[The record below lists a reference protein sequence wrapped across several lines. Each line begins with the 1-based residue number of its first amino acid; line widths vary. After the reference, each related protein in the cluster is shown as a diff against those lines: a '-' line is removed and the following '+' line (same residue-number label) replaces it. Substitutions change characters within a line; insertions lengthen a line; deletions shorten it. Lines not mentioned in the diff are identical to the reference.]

1 MNIWVAQAKIYY
13 DYSEEWK
20 YKFTF
25 YSEEGEFDI
34 DTKRKC
40 YTRKNKPSET
50 DIFDLLPKVKCIPMN
65 TEIEETAFKCV
76 ATQGFT
82 YKLNKN
88 QLNHIEMDM
97 KFYLSK
103 HLIQKY
109 EEYEK
114 NYKKK
119 INAIGLFSY

>member
-1 MNIWVAQAKIYY
+1 MNIWVAKAEVYY
-13 DYSEEWK
+13 DYDGEWK

-25 YSEEGEFDI
+25 YSEEEEFDI
-34 DTKRKC
+34 DVTNKYYIRKI
-40 YTRKNKPSET
+40 KPSNKNT
-50 DIFDLLPKVKCIPMN
+50 FDLLPKTKCIPINMKIKERN
-65 TEIEETAFKCV
+65 FKCT
-76 ATQGFT
+76 AIQGFNH
-82 YKLNKN
+82 KLNEV

-103 HLIQKY
+103 YLMQKY

-119 INAIGLFSY
+119 LNAIGLFN

>member
-1 MNIWVAQAKIYY
+1 MNIWVAKAEVYY
-13 DYSEEWK
+13 DYNEEWK

-25 YSEEGEFDI
+25 YSKEEEFDI
-34 DTKRKC
+34 DVMRKC
-40 YTRKNKPSET
+40 YIRENKPSET
-50 DIFDLLPKVKCIPMN
+50 DIFDLLPKTERIPINM
-65 TEIEETAFKCV
+65 EIEETNLKCTV
-76 ATQGFT
+76 IQGFNH
-82 YKLNKN
+82 KLNEA

-103 HLIQKY
+103 YLMQKY

-119 INAIGLFSY
+119 LNAIGLFN

>member
-1 MNIWVAQAKIYY
+1 MNIWVAKAEVYY
-13 DYSEEWK
+13 DYNEEWK

-34 DTKRKC
+34 DITNKYYIRKI
-40 YTRKNKPSET
+40 KPSNKNA
-50 DIFDLLPKVKCIPMN
+50 FDLLPKTKCIPINM
-65 TEIEETAFKCV
+65 EIEERNFKCTV
-76 ATQGFT
+76 IQGFNH
-82 YKLNKN
+82 KLNEA

-119 INAIGLFSY
+119 LNAIGLFS

>member
-1 MNIWVAQAKIYY
+1 MNIWVAQAKVYY
-13 DYSEEWK
+13 DYDKEWK

-25 YSEEGEFDI
+25 YSKEEEFDI
-34 DTKRKC
+34 DTMRKC
-40 YTRKNKPSET
+40 YIREIKTSNKNV
-50 DIFDLLPKVKCIPMN
+50 FDLLPKTERIPINM
-65 TEIEETAFKCV
+65 EIEETNLKCTV
-76 ATQGFT
+76 IQGFNH
-82 YKLNKN
+82 KLNEA

-119 INAIGLFSY
+119 LNVIGLFS